1 MKVNTHNLAVIL
13 VNWNQFDLTRACI
26 ISLLECTYQDFE
38 IFLVDNDS
46 NDNSVLKLKK
56 EFEKVN
62 YIQNSKNLLV
72 AI

>member
-38 IFLVDNDS
+38 IFISAFQQTNNTCS
-46 NDNSVLKLKK
+46 SEIKLIPI
-56 EFEKVN
+56 N
-62 YIQNSKNLLV
+62 
-72 AI
+72 